1 MPDIKQ
7 AWSKSTDI
15 FQFFKGFGWTLN
27 FFFVALPWL
36 LVLLVLNSI
45 NIYLNM
51 HFNHNWA
58 QGNFFLISNTFYL
71 ATQSFLSFWLV
82 AEFPFLL
89 KRMKLI
95 RFISFIFAFIYNIIY
110 SSILVDYVIILY
122 NQDKKSDVVTV
133 FQSMVFAY
141 NLILH
146 ASIIPVNSAIISK
159 EFSLEFF

>member
-1 MPDIKQ
+1 M
-7 AWSKSTDI
+7 STDI

-51 HFNHNWA
+51 HFNHKWA

-95 RFISFIFAFIYNIIY
+95 RFISFVFAFIYNIIY
-110 SSILVDYVIILY
+110 SSVLVDYVIILY

-133 FQSMVFAY
+133 FESMVFAY

-159 EFSLEFF
+159 EFLLEFF